1 MIKHGISAILTMC
14 FLAILLFWFTA
25 TAQNAAP
32 GEWEDGWVNADT
44 YRFVSTGTDFG
55 RNEIRACEAA
65 RVIAVRQA
73 GEKLGRAGCDLAG
86 GQVRC
91 DVHGNAIAGEIN
103 AWIKTG
109 NPVRRKFSAAT
120 KSCKIV
126 YEVSEP
132 GLKEKIIKTVEKYRS
147 R

>member
-1 MIKHGISAILTMC
+1 MFKHGISVILAMC
-14 FLAILLFWFTA
+14 FLAILLLLFKA
-25 TAQNAAP
+25 SAQNAAP
-32 GEWEDGWVNADT
+32 GEWEDGWAGADT

-73 GEKLGRAGCDLAG
+73 GEKLGMAGCALAG

-91 DVHGNAIAGEIN
+91 DVHGSSIAGEIN
-103 AWIKTG
+103 GWLKVG
-109 NPVRRKFSAAT
+109 NPVRRQFSAAT